1 MTHHSPNT
9 FQFQQE
15 PKSGKKVAYFCMEY
29 AIDQAL
35 KLYSG
40 GLGFLAG
47 SHLRSAYELN
57 QNLIGVGILW
67 KYGYYDQGREQEG
80 LMKADFIKKQYSFL
94 QDTGIVFP
102 VSIHNSPVYI
112 KAYYLPPHVFNSAP
126 LFLLST
132 DIPENDYLSRTITFK
147 LYDSNEA
154 AKIAQS
160 IVLGKAGAK
169 LLDIIGYNAEIYH
182 MNEGHALPLVFHLYS
197 KYKNVDAVKSK
208 VVFTTHTPEAAGNE
222 KHDIKLLNEMG
233 FFDGIPMEE
242 VEQIAKIGE
251 DGVVDYT
258 LTALRFAKLANAVS
272 KIHENTSNEMWKEN
286 EGICRITS
294 VTNAQNKNYWMDR
307 ELREALEKHN
317 DEWLSWKKKE
327 LKKQLFEVVAD
338 QTGNLFDP
346 EVLTIVWARRF
357 AGYKRPDLILRNYD
371 RFVNLVT
378 RTDKPVQ
385 MIWAGKP
392 YPEDYLGI
400 SIFNSIIEK
409 TARLKNCAVLT
420 GHELKLSSILKKG
433 ADVWLNNPRFPR
445 EASGTSGMTAAMNG
459 AVNLSIA
466 DGWYPEFAR
475 HGQNGFMINVEHA
488 ETDEQQDKVDENNL
502 WNVLENE
509 VVPTYYYDK
518 RRWLDIMKA
527 GMWEVTPQFDSG
539 RMAQEYYDKI
549 YNAD

>member
-1 MTHHSPNT
+1 MTHLSPKT
-9 FQFQQE
+9 FQFHPE
-15 PKSGKKVAYFCMEY
+15 SKSGKKVAYFCMEY

-47 SHLRSAYELN
+47 SHLRSAHELN

-80 LMKADFIKKQYSFL
+80 LMKADFVKKQYSFL

-102 VSIHNSPVYI
+102 VSIHNSPVYV

-160 IVLGKAGAK
+160 IILGKAGAK

-197 KYKNVDAVKSK
+197 KYKNVDTVKSK

-242 VEQIAKIGE
+242 VEQIAKTGE

-272 KIHENTSNEMWKEN
+272 KIHGDTSNEMWKGN
-286 EGICRITS
+286 DGICKITS
-294 VTNAQNKNYWMDR
+294 VTNAQNKNYWMDS

-317 DEWLSWKKKE
+317 DEWLSWRKKQ
-327 LKKQLFEVVAD
+327 LKKQLFEIVAD

-385 MIWAGKP
+385 IIWAGKP

-409 TARLKNCAVLT
+409 TSRLKNCAVLT
-420 GHELKLSSILKKG
+420 GHELRLSSILKKG
-433 ADVWLNNPRFPR
+433 TDVWLNNPRFPR

-475 HGQNGFMINVEHA
+475 HGHNGFMINADHA
-488 ETDEQQDKVDENNL
+488 ESDELQDKIDENNL

-518 RRWLDIMKA
+518 RKWLNIMKA
-527 GMWEVTPQFDSG
+527 GMWEVSPQFDSA

-549 YNAD
+549 YNA